1 MYQDNWLNLFRR
13 WQTFQCF
20 RLRYDETVDE
30 SRISREEMKKKK
42 EKRNIFVIFGIIS
55 RIYIS
60 QPCVAAR

>member
-42 EKRNIFVIFGIIS
+42 KKEIFLLFLALFQE
-55 RIYIS
+55 YIS
-60 QPCVAAR
+60 VNHV